1 MSVQFPQ
8 SFIRILRRLGK
19 NIPYLI
25 HNRFRALIVIT
36 GSDPELM
43 GKLLARAIVY
53 YERSYRKHIREL
65 KKEPVFLQGLYIFH
79 DEFPEAAYM
88 KKVFETIMEEKAK
101 YTKIKYAVYEISE
114 RFLGSTFDI
123 LIMDLTKDLKPNDL
137 GRLIGIVRGGGLIVL
152 LIPKWDEWDHF
163 MTIFKRNLTVPQF
176 PSPRHVF
183 IKWVKRKLLEHDNIA
198 IYDADNKMVL
208 KNFNLLTEYID
219 GKRKIEY
226 PDKSLFPRTIYEQ
239 ALTQDQVRVI
249 KLLEILYEKPRKG
262 RKKVVIITADRGRG
276 KSCAIGIGAVGLI
289 LLLSKIKPRV
299 RVLVTAPSSSNVQ
312 SLMML
317 AKQTLDKHGLRYK
330 EFRRNG
336 YIIELR
342 GEKFSIEYW
351 EPINIP
357 RLRGDIVIVD
367 EAAGIS
373 VPMLYCIWEA
383 HDRLVFSTTI
393 HGYEGAGRGFSV
405 RFMSRVKSD
414 PRTTVYQYEMTEPIR
429 YSDKD
434 PIEKWQ
440 FDTLLLDAEPADL
453 EQNDLKYIE
462 ERQFKYVVYNP
473 DYLFSPQG
481 EKELRQLFGI
491 YVLAHYR
498 NEPDDLGMIADA
510 PHHIIR
516 AVKLPTGKIVCAL
529 QIAIEGPIERDRA
542 TELLKGGKIP
552 GNIIPDRFLKHQRI
566 IDFADTRGWRIVRI
580 ATHPEVQGKGIGTW
594 ALSQVLKEA
603 REKGFD
609 WVGAGF
615 GVNEQLLKF
624 WVKSG
629 FHIIHISPDRNPV
642 SGEYTVLVIHP
653 LSDRVKEIIKVAIKE
668 FKNKLLNS
676 LAINYDDLEIEVA
689 RLMLEQGEPAITVDN
704 DLKNL
709 FTPIQ
714 IDRLWIYCQGPMT
727 FEAAADLMSLIA
739 KIYWLIPRNR
749 RPKLTRLQEYI
760 LIGKAL
766 QGRSWEDMA
775 RILRIKSKYVME
787 EARNMACKVLE
798 QLINIPTDYTPGVE
812 LNLSSKKSRLV

>member
-1 MSVQFPQ
+1 MSERSPQ

-19 NIPYLI
+19 NLPYLI
-25 HNRFRALIVIT
+25 RNRFRALIVIS
-36 GSDPELM
+36 GSDPEFM
-43 GKLLARAIVY
+43 GKLSARAILY
-53 YERSYRKHIREL
+53 YERSYRKHTRDL
-65 KKEPVFLQGLYIFH
+65 RKEITVLQGLYVFH
-79 DEFPEAAYM
+79 DEFPEAVYM
-88 KKVFETIMEEKAK
+88 KKVFETLMEDKSRN
-101 YTKIKYAVYEISE
+101 TKIKYAVYEISE

-152 LIPKWDEWDHF
+152 LIPKWDEWDNF

-183 IKWVKRKLLEHDNIA
+183 IKWVKRKLLEHDGIA
-198 IYDADNKMVL
+198 IYDADNQRVL
-208 KNFNLLTEYID
+208 KNFNLLTEYVEER
-219 GKRKIEY
+219 KKIEY
-226 PDKSLFPRTIYEQ
+226 PRESLFPRSVYEQ
-239 ALTQDQVRVI
+239 ALTQDQVKVI
-249 KLLEILYEKPRKG
+249 KLLEILYEKPKRG
-262 RKKVVIITADRGRG
+262 RKKVIIITADRGRG
-276 KSCAIGIGAVGLI
+276 KSCAVGIGAVGLI

-299 RVLVTAPSSSNVQ
+299 RVLVTAPAPSNVQ

-317 AKQTLDKHGLRYK
+317 AKQTLDRHGLKYK
-330 EFRRNG
+330 EFRREG
-336 YIIELR
+336 YTIELR
-342 GEKFSIEYW
+342 GDRFSIEYW
-351 EPINIP
+351 EPISIP

-373 VPMLYCIWEA
+373 VPMLYRIWESYG
-383 HDRLVFSTTI
+383 RLVFSTTI

-414 PRTTVYQYEMTEPIR
+414 PKTVLYKYEMTEPIR
-429 YSDKD
+429 YSSKD
-434 PIEKWQ
+434 PIERWQ
-440 FDTLLLDAEPADL
+440 FDTLLLDAEPAEL
-453 EQNDLKYIE
+453 EQEDLKYIE
-462 ERQFKYVVYNP
+462 EKRFKYIAYDP
-473 DYLFSPQG
+473 GYLFSSEG
-481 EKELRQLFGI
+481 EEELRQLFGI

-510 PHHIIR
+510 PHHIVR

-529 QIAIEGPIERDRA
+529 QIAVEGPIERERA
-542 TELLKGGKIP
+542 IELLKGGKIP

-566 IDFADTRGWRIVRI
+566 MEFADTRGWRIVRI
-580 ATHPEVQGKGIGTW
+580 ATHPDVQGKGIGTW

-603 REKGFD
+603 REKGLD

-624 WVKSG
+624 WIKSG
-629 FHIIHISPDRNPV
+629 FYTVHISPDRNPV

-653 LSDRVKEIIKVAIKE
+653 LSNRVKEIIKVAVKE

-689 RLMLEQGEPAITVDN
+689 RLMLEQGEPAIAIDN
-704 DLKNL
+704 VPRNL
-709 FTPIQ
+709 FTLIQ
-714 IDRLWIYCQGPMT
+714 VDRLWIYCQGPMT

-739 KIYWLIPRNR
+739 KIYWLMPRDK
-749 RPKLTRLQEYI
+749 RPRLTRAQEYI

-775 RILRIKSKYVME
+775 HILRVKSKYIME
-787 EARNMACKVLE
+787 EARNIACIVLE
-798 QLINIPTDYTPGVE
+798 QLFNISTDYVPGVKIDLYME
-812 LNLSSKKSRLV
+812 KNYLI

>member
-1 MSVQFPQ
+1 MAEQSPQ

-19 NIPYLI
+19 NIPYLMR
-25 HNRFRALIVIT
+25 NRFRALIVIS
-36 GSDPELM
+36 GSDPEFM
-43 GKLLARAIVY
+43 GKLLARAILY
-53 YERSYRKHIREL
+53 YERSYRKHARDLKREANI
-65 KKEPVFLQGLYIFH
+65 LQGLYVFH
-79 DEFPEAAYM
+79 DEFHEAVYM
-88 KKVFETIMEEKAK
+88 KKVFETLMEEKARN
-101 YTKIKYAVYEISE
+101 TKIKYAVYEISE

-152 LIPKWDEWDHF
+152 LTPRWNEWDNF

-198 IYDADNKMVL
+198 IYDADNQRIL
-208 KNFNLLTEYID
+208 KNFKLLTEYVEER
-219 GKRKIEY
+219 KKIEY
-226 PDKSLFPRTIYEQ
+226 PRESLFPRSIYEQ
-239 ALTQDQVRVI
+239 ALTQDQVKVI
-249 KLLEILYEKPRKG
+249 KLLETLYEKPRKG
-262 RKKVVIITADRGRG
+262 KKKVIIITADRGRG
-276 KSCAIGIGAVGLI
+276 KSCAVGIGAVGLI
-289 LLLSKIKPRV
+289 LLLSKVKPRV
-299 RVLVTAPSSSNVQ
+299 RILVTAPAPSNVQ

-317 AKQTLDKHGLRYK
+317 AKQTLDRHGLKYR
-330 EFRRNG
+330 EFRREG
-336 YIIELR
+336 YTIELR
-342 GEKFSIEYW
+342 GDRFSIEYW

-357 RLRGDIVIVD
+357 KLRGDIVIVD

-373 VPMLYCIWEA
+373 VPMLYRIWEA
-383 HDRLVFSTTI
+383 YDRLIFSTTI

-405 RFMSRVKSD
+405 RFMNRVKSD
-414 PRTTVYQYEMTEPIR
+414 PKTVLYQYEMTEPIR

-434 PIEKWQ
+434 PIERWQ

-462 ERQFKYVVYNP
+462 EKQFEYIVYDPN
-473 DYLFSPQG
+473 YLFSPEG
-481 EKELRQLFGI
+481 EDELRQLFGI

-510 PHHIIR
+510 PHHIVR

-529 QIAIEGPIERDRA
+529 QIAIEGPIERERA
-542 TELLKGGKIP
+542 LELLKGGKIP

-566 IDFADTRGWRIVRI
+566 LEFADTRGWRIVRI

-603 REKGFD
+603 REKGLD

-615 GVNEQLLKF
+615 GVNEQLLRF

-629 FHIIHISPDRNPV
+629 FYTVHISPDRNPV

-653 LSDRVKEIIKVAIKE
+653 LSNKVKEIIRVAVNE

-689 RLMLEQGEPAITVDN
+689 RLMLEQGEKAMAVN
-704 DLKNL
+704 DEPRTL

-727 FEAAADLMSLIA
+727 FEAAADLMTLIA
-739 KIYWLIPRNR
+739 KIYWLVPHDK
-749 RPKLTRLQEYI
+749 RPKLTRVQEYI

-766 QGRSWEDMA
+766 QGRSWEDVA
-775 RILRIKSKYVME
+775 RILRVKSKYVME
-787 EARNMACKVLE
+787 EARNIACIVLE
-798 QLINIPTDYTPGVE
+798 QLFNITSDYVPGIKIESYRV
-812 LNLSSKKSRLV
+812 SKQRN

>member
-1 MSVQFPQ
+1 M
-8 SFIRILRRLGK
+8 
-19 NIPYLI
+19 PYLI
-25 HNRFRALIVIT
+25 RNRFRALIVIS
-36 GSDPELM
+36 GSDPESM
-43 GKLLARAIVY
+43 GKLLARAILY
-53 YERSYRKHIREL
+53 YERSYRKHARDLRRETNI
-65 KKEPVFLQGLYIFH
+65 LQGLYVFH
-79 DEFPEAAYM
+79 DEFPDAVYM
-88 KKVFETIMEEKAK
+88 KKVFETIMEDKAK
-101 YTKIKYAVYEISE
+101 NTRIKYAVYEISE

-152 LIPKWDEWDHF
+152 LVPKWDEWDNF

-176 PSPRHVF
+176 PNPRHIF

-198 IYDADNKMVL
+198 IYDADNQKII
-208 KNFNLLTEYID
+208 KNFSLLSEYIES
-219 GKRKIEY
+219 KKKIEY
-226 PDKSLFPRTIYEQ
+226 PAESLFPRSIYEQ
-239 ALTQDQVRVI
+239 ALTQDQVKVI
-249 KLLEILYEKPRKG
+249 KLLERLYEKPKKG
-262 RKKVVIITADRGRG
+262 RKSVIIVTADRGRG
-276 KSCAIGIGAVGLI
+276 KSCAVGIGAVGLI

-299 RVLVTAPSSSNVQ
+299 RVLVTAPSPSNVQ

-317 AKQTLDKHGLRYK
+317 AKQTLDKHGLKYREYCK
-330 EFRRNG
+330 EG
-336 YIIELR
+336 YTIELR
-342 GEKFSIEYW
+342 GDRFSIEYW

-373 VPMLYCIWEA
+373 VPMLYRIWEA
-383 HDRLVFSTTI
+383 YDRLVFSTTI

-405 RFMSRVKSD
+405 RFMSKVKSD
-414 PRTTVYQYEMTEPIR
+414 PKTVLYQYEMTEPIR

-434 PIEKWQ
+434 PIERWQ

-462 ERQFKYVVYNP
+462 KKQFEYIAYDP
-473 DYLFSPQG
+473 GYLFSPKG
-481 EKELRQLFGI
+481 ENELRQLFGI

-510 PHHIIR
+510 PHHIVR

-529 QIAIEGPIERDRA
+529 QIAIEGPIERERA
-542 TELLKGGKIP
+542 IELLKGGKIP
-552 GNIIPDRFLKHQRI
+552 GNIIPDRFLKHQRLI
-566 IDFADTRGWRIVRI
+566 EFADTRGWRIVRI

-594 ALSQVLKEA
+594 ALTQVLKEA
-603 REKGFD
+603 RERGLD

-615 GVNEQLLKF
+615 GVNEQLLRF

-629 FHIIHISPDRNPV
+629 FYTVHISPDRNPV

-653 LSDRVKEIIKVAIKE
+653 LSDKVKEIIKVAVME
-668 FKNKLLNS
+668 FKSKLLNS

-689 RLMLEQGEPAITVDN
+689 RLMLEQGEPVITIDN
-704 DLKNL
+704 GPRNL
-709 FTPIQ
+709 LTPVQ

-739 KIYWLIPRNR
+739 KIYWLMPRDNR
-749 RPKLTRLQEYI
+749 PRLTRAQEYI

-775 RILRIKSKYVME
+775 RILRVKSKYVME
-787 EARNMACKVLE
+787 EARNIACIVLE
-798 QLINIPTDYTPGVE
+798 QLFDIQADYMPGIK
-812 LNLSSKKSRLV
+812 LDSYIRRNYLI